1 MAIPNYLEKHFK
13 EREKLKKEM
22 KMMGGMTDE
31 LKEKIEEMEA
41 VNTANRKMVDTASLK
56 QQRAK
61 VREESYI

>member
-56 QQRAK
+56 Q
-61 VREESYI
+61 

>member
-31 LKEKIEEMEA
+31 LKEKIEEMES

-56 QQRAK
+56 QQRQK
-61 VREESYI
+61 LREESYI

>member
-61 VREESYI
+61 AREESYI